1 VSRAL
6 IEHDF
11 GSYREPTRKT
21 NRWRAGQLAR
31 QKTGENKMVNKVK
44 TLDDLRKLREEALEK
59 RRVKSA
65 SGQIQIVV
73 GMGTVG
79 IAAGARET
87 LKAILDY
94 IEQENLSEIIVRQ
107 TGNIGM
113 DSMEPIVQV
122 VIGENPKVTYGKVT
136 PDVARRIMKEH
147 VAGGQIV
154 KENAVEA

>member
-1 VSRAL
+1 M
-6 IEHDF
+6 EQHNC
-11 GSYREPTRKT
+11 
-21 NRWRAGQLAR
+21 NRLHSV
-31 QKTGENKMVNKVK
+31 GENKMVDKVK
-44 TLDDLRKLREEALEK
+44 TLEDLRKLREDALEK

-94 IEQENLSEIIVRQ
+94 SEQESLSDVIVRQ
-107 TGNIGM
+107 TGNIGL
-113 DSMEPIVQV
+113 DSWEPIVQV
-122 VIGENPKVTYGKVT
+122 TVGENPKVTYGKVS

-147 VAGGQIV
+147 IVGGQVV
-154 KENAVEA
+154 KEFAIEA